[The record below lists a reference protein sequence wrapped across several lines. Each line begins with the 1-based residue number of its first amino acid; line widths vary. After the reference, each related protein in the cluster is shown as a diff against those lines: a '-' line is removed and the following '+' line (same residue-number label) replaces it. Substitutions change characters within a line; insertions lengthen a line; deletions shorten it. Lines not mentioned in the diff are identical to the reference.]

1 LDPQG
6 PVGAAERLILIDATG
21 IMLVIVI
28 PVIVMTFAF
37 AWRYRA
43 SNTHA
48 LYRPDWVYSGKIELT
63 VWAIP
68 TLIALL
74 LGVVGWVSSH
84 ELDPGKALASP
95 SAPLRL
101 EVVAL
106 DWQWLFIYPDAKV
119 ATVNELVVPVGTPLE
134 FTLTSATVM
143 NAFFIPQLGS
153 QEYAMPGMATRLNL
167 LAAATGDFPGLASHF
182 SGDGFSGMRFLV
194 HSMSATDYDS
204 WLATTRRTGSR
215 LDPASYAELAKAT
228 THPKVQVFGDVTPKL
243 FQQIMAGS
251 APLSAP
257 MSAAMSAATSAAEPP
272 AP

>member
-6 PVGAAERLILIDATG
+6 PIGAAERLILIDATG

-37 AWRYRA
+37 AWRFRA
-43 SNTHA
+43 SNERA
-48 LYRPDWVYSGKIELT
+48 VYRPDWVYSGQIELT

-74 LGVVGWVSSH
+74 LGVVGWISAH
-84 ELDPGKALASP
+84 ELDPGKPLTGNA
-95 SAPLRL
+95 APLRI

-143 NAFFIPQLGS
+143 NAFFVPQLGS
-153 QEYAMPGMATRLNL
+153 QVYVMPGMSTHLNL
-167 LAAATGDFPGLASHF
+167 RADGRGDFPGLASHF
-182 SGDGFSGMRFLV
+182 SGDGFSDMRFIV
-194 HSMSATDYDS
+194 HSVSATDYAS
-204 WLATTRRTGSR
+204 WLATARRSDAR
-215 LDPASYAELAKAT
+215 LDATSYGALT
-228 THPKVQVFGDVTPKL
+228 TPTLHPTTRVYGGVTPDL
-243 FQQIMAGS
+243 FREILA
-251 APLSAP
+251 ASAP
-257 MSAAMSAATSAAEPP
+257 MTASRPSAP
-272 AP
+272 